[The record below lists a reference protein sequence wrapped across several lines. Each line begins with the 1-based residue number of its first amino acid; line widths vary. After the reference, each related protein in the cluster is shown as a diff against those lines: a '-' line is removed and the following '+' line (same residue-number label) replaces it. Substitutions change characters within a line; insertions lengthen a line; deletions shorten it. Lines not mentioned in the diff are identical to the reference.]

1 MLACAFAAGLP
12 DAVGR
17 LLSQVEGWIA
27 RVRKRA
33 GPSRKMDE
41 VGSGPLLAR

>member
-17 LLSQVEGWIA
+17 LLSLEGWIA

-33 GPSRKMDE
+33 GPSWKMDE